1 MTAILSPTAAET
13 GDARARRNALFLA
26 GAVALAG
33 GNAAVIVATAA
44 IGGNVLAPA
53 KSLATLPVTIFVLGI
68 AAGTL
73 PTGMIARKY
82 GRRAAFVCGCVL
94 GMISGLLSA
103 LAIYRASFPLY
114 CAGTFCGGLYAAV
127 SQSYRFAAADTA
139 TEGFKPK
146 AVAYVMAGG
155 VFAGF
160 VGPQLVQWT
169 MNIWPPYLFAASY
182 LAQVGVALFAC
193 LVVWQVDL
201 PKPAA
206 AAAGVATVSGGRPLS
221 VIARQ
226 PMFIAAAVCGV
237 IAHVLMN
244 LVMTSAPLAMQMCGL
259 TLSDS
264 NLAIQWH
271 VVAMYGPSFFTG
283 GLISRFGAPRVVAAG
298 LASTAL
304 AALTDLSGLTQWHF
318 WAGLV
323 FLGIGWNFG
332 FIGASA
338 MVLQTHRPEERTR
351 VQSFNDFLVFGMTA
365 FGSLMSGQILASYGW
380 SWVNLVTFPPLLV
393 SLAALIVAAWLGA
406 RNVRPAQPS

>member
-1 MTAILSPTAAET
+1 MTAIPNSAAAEA
-13 GDARARRNALFLA
+13 GDAKARRNALFLA
-26 GAVALAG
+26 AAVALAG
-33 GNAAVIVATAA
+33 GNAAVIFATAA
-44 IGGNVLAPA
+44 IVGDVLAPV
-53 KSLATLPVTIFVLGI
+53 KSLATLPITIFVLGI

-73 PTGMIARKY
+73 PTGFIARRF
-82 GRRAAFVCGCVL
+82 GRRASFVTGCGF
-94 GMISGLLSA
+94 GMLSGLLSA
-103 LAIYRASFPLY
+103 AAIFLASFPLY
-114 CAGTFCGGLYAAV
+114 CVGTFCGGLYAAV

-139 TEGFKPK
+139 TESFKPR
-146 AVAYVMAGG
+146 AISWVMAGG

-169 MNIWPPYLFAASY
+169 MDIWPPYLFAASY
-182 LAQVGVALFAC
+182 LAQVGVAALAC
-193 LVVWQVDL
+193 AVVWQVDL

-206 AAAGVATVSGGRPLS
+206 PVPGQAAPGRPLS

-226 PMFIAAAVCGV
+226 PVFIAAAICGV

-244 LVMTSAPLAMQMCGL
+244 LVMTSAPLAMRLCGL

-283 GLISRFGAPRVVAAG
+283 GLIARFGAPKVVAAG
-298 LASTAL
+298 LAFTAL

-318 WAGLV
+318 WTGLV
-323 FLGIGWNFG
+323 LLGIGWNFG

-338 MVLQTHRPEERTR
+338 MVVLSHRPEERNR

-365 FGSLMSGQILASYGW
+365 FGSLMSGQILANYGW
-380 SWVNLVTFPPLLV
+380 SWVNLVTFPPLLI
-393 SLAALIVAAWLGA
+393 SLVALSAAAVLGA
-406 RNVRPAQPS
+406 RTRPPAAQRG